1 MRLTKLEKYTKE
13 FYWLSKKILE
23 LKSIEISNDVNDI
36 LEKNKNCV
44 ITIGYYDYDGFYYDE
59 TLDETTFN
67 GKTLIEYLIEY
78 YDNFN
83 FNITCAI
90 IIQFV
95 EKEHTYYYEIE
106 YNGYELDINITYPMY
121 QAINKL
127 KQQLDERGEQWNRL
141 TWAMMYL
148 SQYKQ

>member
-44 ITIGYYDYDGFYYDE
+44 ITIGYYDYDGFYYDG

-95 EKEHTYYYEIE
+95 EKEHNYYYEIE
-106 YNGYELDINITYPMY
+106 YNGYELDIMVTYPMY

-127 KQQLDERGEQWNRL
+127 KQQLDERGEQ
-141 TWAMMYL
+141 
-148 SQYKQ
+148 